1 MRAIAAVRA
10 MEELVGRRVFDPRPR
25 LPLGIFLTSLVVCL
39 ALWVVLFANPL
50 SIQIYSFFS
59 MLALAGILGTIL
71 RTAMRLILDST
82 ARFAWNQLMLELAA
96 GLLLGFALALLYLLG
111 AITIVSVRPTPS

>member
-1 MRAIAAVRA
+1 M
-10 MEELVGRRVFDPRPR
+10 
-25 LPLGIFLTSLVVCL
+25 SLVVCL

-50 SIQIYSFFS
+50 SMQIYSFFS

-82 ARFAWNQLMLELAA
+82 ARFAWNQLMLELAT
-96 GLLLGFALALLYLLG
+96 GLLLGFALAFLYLLG
-111 AITIVSVRPTPS
+111 AITITGSSEITMVPSDPAGFRRIAVIMTLLGLGGWLSSRAGL